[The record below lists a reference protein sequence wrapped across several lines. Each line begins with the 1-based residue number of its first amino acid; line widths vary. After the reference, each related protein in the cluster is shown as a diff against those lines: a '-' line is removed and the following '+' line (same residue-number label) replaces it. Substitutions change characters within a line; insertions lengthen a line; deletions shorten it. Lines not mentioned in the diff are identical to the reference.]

1 MGKIK
6 EKKKLEL
13 GLNITVTGSE
23 DYQTGSWRKEIP
35 VVLKK
40 EELDKHPELAL
51 FCPEAA
57 IIYKATLFS
66 LQKKSLTEK
75 GFADGKFSH
84 IDYRY
89 CKGCGICAEYLK
101 GAIIMKKI

>member
-1 MGKIK
+1 MVKK
-6 EKKKLEL
+6 EK
-13 GLNITVTGSE
+13 GLAIKAENSV
-23 DYQTGSWRKEIP
+23 DYQTGTWRKEIP

-57 IIYKATLFS
+57 IIYK
-66 LQKKSLTEK
+66 
-75 GFADGKFSH
+75 DGKFTM

-89 CKGCGICAEYLK
+89 CKGCGICAKYLK
-101 GAIIMKKI
+101 DAILMKKV

>member
-1 MGKIK
+1 M
-6 EKKKLEL
+6 EKKKLEM
-13 GLNITVTGSE
+13 GLNITAAKSE

-40 EELDKHPELAL
+40 EELDKHPEMAL
-51 FCPEAA
+51 FCPEAV
-57 IIYKATLFS
+57 IIYK
-66 LQKKSLTEK
+66 E
-75 GFADGKFSH
+75 GKFSH

-101 GAIIMKKI
+101 GAIVMKKV